1 MKTVDSLLLEIFHDI
16 QLFNGKINT
25 KDKRILSSLGHQ
37 LTQGNFLT
45 ESQSKL
51 LLKILKEN
59 ISHIKSQKLDIDE
72 ILETPVWS
80 KSFRVIQRV
89 RKIYE
94 NFKENTLVIEFTFDK
109 RLKEKLISL
118 TTKLDGTIVN
128 DGSRHYSV
136 SLTERNIFSIVTLFK
151 TDNFE
156 ISEKILNFYQ
166 EISKI
171 REEQKDLFSIL
182 TTSNENLKKIVE
194 EDIGEIS
201 KNNLLLLQDRKFR
214 YQYKISERIKE
225 NSLTSD
231 IAQRPGTHIFIDSNK
246 ILLDD
251 LIQSLIELDR
261 LPVMVIFEGHDS
273 KLNRES
279 LEILAKSLKKHNL
292 DNQVGIYFR
301 FEKVSDTAKFN
312 SAIAEYNF
320 NKVLSDDT
328 AVVGISNSKIP
339 KFMIK
344 MQWKPQTVISF
355 TNNFKN
361 NKSYVY
367 TNDVDLI
374 VYYNNK
380 KPLHGV
386 VHDIM

>member
-214 YQYKISERIKE
+214 YQYKISEKIKE

>member
-214 YQYKISERIKE
+214 YQYKISEKIKE

-344 MQWKPQTVISF
+344 MQWKPRTVISF